1 MVKLSKEKSPEEKL
15 NELEEDVTK
24 LKEEKIRTEEKL
36 KNLRKQKDE
45 IIAELTILG
54 VAPKDLSSE
63 INKLDTEINTK
74 LADINS
80 QIPEDVTNA

>member
-1 MVKLSKEKSPEEKL
+1 LSKEKSLEEKL
-15 NELEEDVTK
+15 TELEKNVTK

-45 IIAELTILG
+45 IIAELNILG

-74 LADINS
+74 LTDINL
-80 QIPEDVTNA
+80 QIPEDTAGITNA

>member
-1 MVKLSKEKSPEEKL
+1 MSKEKSLEEKL
-15 NELEEDVTK
+15 TELEKNVTK

-45 IIAELTILG
+45 IIAELNILG

-74 LADINS
+74 LTDINL
-80 QIPEDVTNA
+80 QIPEDTAGITNA